1 MIAPCEQWLTGVVC
15 EQCKNRDAYMDP
27 CLHIYWCS
35 VSPSTIHASWKWS
48 VIDTWEDMDGP
59 EASMMLE
66 HLADWK

>member
-1 MIAPCEQWLTGVVC
+1 MLYTTPATTSQRSGSRTAPHDV
-15 EQCKNRDAYMDP
+15 NRA
-27 CLHIYWCS
+27 HS
-35 VSPSTIHASWKWS
+35 GSPSTIHASWKWS